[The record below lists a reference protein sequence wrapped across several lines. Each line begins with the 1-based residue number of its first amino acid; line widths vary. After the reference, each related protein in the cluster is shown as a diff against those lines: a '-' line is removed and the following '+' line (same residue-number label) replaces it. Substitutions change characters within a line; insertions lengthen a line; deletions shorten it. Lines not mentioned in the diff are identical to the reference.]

1 MIQYDLQIGHAY
13 NSEYGAYVTYGV
25 TAYFRGKVVCTGE
38 DISLDMKKVEQ
49 LIKVFNEEQLSPAHL
64 DEAIEN
70 YLYDF
75 TL

>member
-1 MIQYDLQIGHAY
+1 MIQYDLQIEYAY

-25 TAYFRGKVVCTGE
+25 TAYFRGKVVCTVE

-64 DEAIEN
+64 EEAIEN

-75 TL
+75 TI

>member
-1 MIQYDLQIGHAY
+1 MIQYDLQIEHAY

-25 TAYFRGKVVCTGE
+25 TAYFRGKVVCTVE
-38 DISLDMKKVEQ
+38 DISLDKNKVEQ
-49 LIKVFNEEQLSPAHL
+49 LVKCFNEEQLSPAHL
-64 DEAIEN
+64 EEEIEN

>member
-1 MIQYDLQIGHAY
+1 MIQYDLQIEHAY

-25 TAYFRGKVVCTGE
+25 TAYFRGKVVCTVE

-64 DEAIEN
+64 DEAIEY

-75 TL
+75 TI

>member
-25 TAYFRGKVVCTGE
+25 TAYFRGKVFCTIE
-38 DISLDMKKVEQ
+38 DISLDKNKVEQ
-49 LIKVFNEEQLSPAHL
+49 LVKYFNEEQLSPAHL
-64 DEAIEN
+64 EEAIEN

>member
-1 MIQYDLQIGHAY
+1 MIQYDLQIGHAH

-25 TAYFRGKVVCTGE
+25 TAYFRGKVICTIE
-38 DISLDMKKVEQ
+38 DISLDKNKVEQ
-49 LIKVFNEEQLSPAHL
+49 LVKRFNEEQLSPAHL
-64 DEAIEN
+64 EEAIEN

>member
-25 TAYFRGKVVCTGE
+25 TVYCRGKVVCTVE

>member
-13 NSEYGAYVTYGV
+13 NSEYGAYVTYGI
-25 TAYFRGKVVCTGE
+25 TAFSRGKVICTIE
-38 DISLDMKKVEQ
+38 DISLDKKKVEQ
-49 LIKVFNEEQLSPAHL
+49 LVKCFNEEQLSPAHL
-64 DEAIEN
+64 EEAIEN

>member
-25 TAYFRGKVVCTGE
+25 TAYFRGKVVCTVE

-64 DEAIEN
+64 EEAIEN

>member
-25 TAYFRGKVVCTGE
+25 TAYFRGKVVCTVE
-38 DISLDMKKVEQ
+38 DVSLDIKKVEQ
-49 LIKVFNEEQLSPAHL
+49 LVKHFNEEQLSPAHL
-64 DEAIEN
+64 EEAIEN
-70 YLYDF
+70 YLSDF

>member
-25 TAYFRGKVVCTGE
+25 TAYFRGKVVCTVE
-38 DISLDMKKVEQ
+38 DISLDKKKVEQ

-64 DEAIEN
+64 EEAIEN
-70 YLYDF
+70 FLYDF
-75 TL
+75 SL

>member
-13 NSEYGAYVTYGV
+13 NSEYGVYVTYGV
-25 TAYFRGKVVCTGE
+25 TAFNRGKVICTIE
-38 DISLDMKKVEQ
+38 DISLDKNKVEQ
-49 LIKVFNEEQLSPAHL
+49 LVKLFNEEQLSPAHL